1 MFLYKGEIMDIILL
15 LFVCPIV
22 SAVVIIITIVNHVLL
37 KKENKDIIE
46 KAKKLDFVKRINKYV
61 KILLIVYLV
70 FFIGIYALNVINEM
84 YIRQNDI
91 NDSNEL
97 EDLPPALQDVINYT
111 NTDDRYIY
119 ESLITVIQFF
129 ILIYV
134 PTRVIANIIL
144 IIKLSS
150 NEILNENEKGI
161 IKKYYTY
168 KMIINICLGFIIFGV
183 VSMMRFISS
192 WAG

>member
-22 SAVVIIITIVNHVLL
+22 SIVVIIITIVNHVLL

-46 KAKKLDFVKRINKYV
+46 KAKKLDLVKRINKYV

-97 EDLPPALQDVINYT
+97 DLPPALQDVINYT

>member
-46 KAKKLDFVKRINKYV
+46 KAKKLDFVKRINNYV
-61 KILLIVYLV
+61 KIQLIVYLV

-91 NDSNEL
+91 NDNNEL

-119 ESLITVIQFF
+119 ESLITVVQLF

-150 NEILNENEKGI
+150 NEILNENERGI

-168 KMIINICLGFIIFGV
+168 KMIINICLGFIIFGA

>member
-1 MFLYKGEIMDIILL
+1 MDIILL

-22 SAVVIIITIVNHVLL
+22 SIVVIIITIVNHVLL

-46 KAKKLDFVKRINKYV
+46 KAKKLDFVKHINKYV
-61 KILLIVYLV
+61 RILLIIYLV
-70 FFIGIYALNVINEM
+70 FFIGIYALNVINEFWSSK
-84 YIRQNDI
+84 NSI

-97 EDLPPALQDVINYT
+97 DLPPALQDVINYT

-119 ESLITVIQFF
+119 ESLITVVQLF

-168 KMIINICLGFIIFGV
+168 KMIINICLGFIIFGA
-183 VSMMRFISS
+183 VSMIRFISS

>member
-119 ESLITVIQFF
+119 ESLITVTQFF

>member
-1 MFLYKGEIMDIILL
+1 MDLILL

-22 SAVVIIITIVNHVLL
+22 SVVVIIITIVNHVLL

-46 KAKKLDFVKRINKYV
+46 KAKKLDFVKHINKYV
-61 KILLIVYLV
+61 RILLIIYLV
-70 FFIGIYALNVINEM
+70 FFIGIYALNVINEFWSSK
-84 YIRQNDI
+84 NSI

-97 EDLPPALQDVINYT
+97 DLPPALQDVINYT

-119 ESLITVIQFF
+119 ESLITVVQLF

>member
-1 MFLYKGEIMDIILL
+1 MDIILL

-22 SAVVIIITIVNHVLL
+22 SIVVIIITIVNHVLL

-46 KAKKLDFVKRINKYV
+46 KAKKLDLVKRINKYV

-97 EDLPPALQDVINYT
+97 DLPPALQDVINYT

-119 ESLITVIQFF
+119 ESLITVVQLF

-168 KMIINICLGFIIFGV
+168 KMIINICLGFIIFGA
-183 VSMMRFISS
+183 VSMIRFISS

>member
-1 MFLYKGEIMDIILL
+1 MEILIFLVLFIVSVVLL
-15 LFVCPIV
+15 L
-22 SAVVIIITIVNHVLL
+22 ITAIKHFLL
-37 KKENKDIIE
+37 RKEHREIIE
-46 KAKKLDFVKRINKYV
+46 NVKKLDFAKRINKYV
-61 KILLIVYLV
+61 KILLIIYLV
-70 FFIGIYALNVINEM
+70 FFISMYALIVINE
-84 YIRQNDI
+84 YIFRFKVA
-91 NDSNEL
+91 NDSNTISIQ
-97 EDLPPALQDVINYT
+97 ALKAAFDVYT
-111 NTDDRYIY
+111 DNNYIY
-119 ESLITVIQFF
+119 YPFFTVVQLF

-150 NEILNENEKGI
+150 NKNLNESEKGV

>member
-1 MFLYKGEIMDIILL
+1 MDIILL

-22 SAVVIIITIVNHVLL
+22 SIVVVIITIVNHVLL

-46 KAKKLDFVKRINKYV
+46 KAKKLDLVKRINKYV

-97 EDLPPALQDVINYT
+97 DLPCGT
-111 NTDDRYIY
+111 
-119 ESLITVIQFF
+119 
-129 ILIYV
+129 ILISMPIGHWV
-134 PTRVIANIIL
+134 RT
-144 IIKLSS
+144 
-150 NEILNENEKGI
+150 
-161 IKKYYTY
+161 
-168 KMIINICLGFIIFGV
+168 IFGV
-183 VSMMRFISS
+183 
-192 WAG
+192 

>member
-119 ESLITVIQFF
+119 ESLITVVQLF

>member
-150 NEILNENEKGI
+150 NKNLNENEKSI

-168 KMIINICLGFIIFGV
+168 KMIINIFKKYDLID
-183 VSMMRFISS
+183 RDLLK
-192 WAG
+192 

>member
-1 MFLYKGEIMDIILL
+1 MDIILL

-22 SAVVIIITIVNHVLL
+22 SIVVIIITIVNHVLL

-46 KAKKLDFVKRINKYV
+46 KAKKLDFVKHINKYV
-61 KILLIVYLV
+61 RILLVIYLV
-70 FFIGIYALNVINEM
+70 FFIDIYALNVINEFWSSK
-84 YIRQNDI
+84 NSI

-97 EDLPPALQDVINYT
+97 DLPPALQDVINYT

-119 ESLITVIQFF
+119 ESLITVVQLF

-150 NEILNENEKGI
+150 NKNLNENEKGV

>member
-1 MFLYKGEIMDIILL
+1 MDIILL

-46 KAKKLDFVKRINKYV
+46 KAKKLDFVKHINKYV
-61 KILLIVYLV
+61 RILLIIYLV
-70 FFIGIYALNVINEM
+70 FFIGIYALNVINEFWSSK
-84 YIRQNDI
+84 NSI

-97 EDLPPALQDVINYT
+97 DLPPALQDVINYT

-119 ESLITVIQFF
+119 ESLITVVQLF

>member
-1 MFLYKGEIMDIILL
+1 MDIILL

-22 SAVVIIITIVNHVLL
+22 SIVVIIITIVNHVLL

-46 KAKKLDFVKRINKYV
+46 KAKKLDFVKHINKYV
-61 KILLIVYLV
+61 RILLIIYLV
-70 FFIGIYALNVINEM
+70 FFIGIYALNVINEFWSSK
-84 YIRQNDI
+84 NSI

-97 EDLPPALQDVINYT
+97 DLPPALQDVINYT

-119 ESLITVIQFF
+119 ESLITVVQLF

-183 VSMMRFISS
+183 VSIMRFISS

>member
-1 MFLYKGEIMDIILL
+1 MDIILL

-46 KAKKLDFVKRINKYV
+46 KAKKLDFVKHINKYV
-61 KILLIVYLV
+61 RILLIIYLV
-70 FFIGIYALNVINEM
+70 FFIGIYALNVINEFWSSK
-84 YIRQNDI
+84 NSI

-97 EDLPPALQDVINYT
+97 DLPPALQDVINYT

-150 NEILNENEKGI
+150 NKNLNENEKGI

-168 KMIINICLGFIIFGV
+168 KMIINICLGFIIFGA

>member
-1 MFLYKGEIMDIILL
+1 MDIILL

-22 SAVVIIITIVNHVLL
+22 SIVVVIITIVNHVLL

-46 KAKKLDFVKRINKYV
+46 KAKKLDFVKHINKYV
-61 KILLIVYLV
+61 RILLIIYLV
-70 FFIGIYALNVINEM
+70 FFIGIYALNVINEFWSSK
-84 YIRQNDI
+84 NSI

-97 EDLPPALQDVINYT
+97 DLPPALQDVINYT

-119 ESLITVIQFF
+119 ESLITVVQLF

-168 KMIINICLGFIIFGV
+168 KMIINICLGFIIFGA

>member
-1 MFLYKGEIMDIILL
+1 MDIILL

-22 SAVVIIITIVNHVLL
+22 SIVVIIITIVNHVLL

-46 KAKKLDFVKRINKYV
+46 KAKKLDFVKHINKYV
-61 KILLIVYLV
+61 RILLIIYLV
-70 FFIGIYALNVINEM
+70 FFIGIYALNVINEFWSSK
-84 YIRQNDI
+84 NSI

-97 EDLPPALQDVINYT
+97 DLPPALQDVINYT

-150 NEILNENEKGI
+150 NKNLNENEKSI

-183 VSMMRFISS
+183 VTMIRFILS

>member
-1 MFLYKGEIMDIILL
+1 MDLILL

-22 SAVVIIITIVNHVLL
+22 SVVVIIITIVNHVLL

-46 KAKKLDFVKRINKYV
+46 KAKKLDFVKHINKYV
-61 KILLIVYLV
+61 RILLIIYLV
-70 FFIGIYALNVINEM
+70 FFIGIYALNVINEFWSSK
-84 YIRQNDI
+84 NNI

-97 EDLPPALQDVINYT
+97 DLPPALQDVINYT

-119 ESLITVIQFF
+119 ESLITVVQLF

>member
-1 MFLYKGEIMDIILL
+1 MDIILL

-22 SAVVIIITIVNHVLL
+22 SIVVVIITIVNHVLL

-61 KILLIVYLV
+61 RILLIIYLV
-70 FFIGIYALNVINEM
+70 FFIGIYALNVINEFWSSK
-84 YIRQNDI
+84 NSI

-97 EDLPPALQDVINYT
+97 DLPPALQDVINYT

-119 ESLITVIQFF
+119 ESLITVVQLF

>member
-1 MFLYKGEIMDIILL
+1 MDIILL

-22 SAVVIIITIVNHVLL
+22 SIVVVIITIVNHVLL

-46 KAKKLDFVKRINKYV
+46 KAKKLDLVKRINKYV

-70 FFIGIYALNVINEM
+70 FFIGIYALNVINEFWSSK
-84 YIRQNDI
+84 NSI
-91 NDSNEL
+91 NDSSEL
-97 EDLPPALQDVINYT
+97 DFPPALQDTINYT

-119 ESLITVIQFF
+119 ESLITVVQLF

>member
-1 MFLYKGEIMDIILL
+1 MDIILL

-22 SAVVIIITIVNHVLL
+22 SIVVVIITIVNHVLL

-46 KAKKLDFVKRINKYV
+46 KAKKLDFVKHINKYV
-61 KILLIVYLV
+61 RILLIIYLV
-70 FFIGIYALNVINEM
+70 FFIGIYALNVINEFWSSK
-84 YIRQNDI
+84 NNI

-97 EDLPPALQDVINYT
+97 DLPPALQDVINYT

-119 ESLITVIQFF
+119 ESLITVVQLF

>member
-22 SAVVIIITIVNHVLL
+22 SIVVIIITIVNHVLL

-144 IIKLSS
+144 ILKLSR
-150 NEILNENEKGI
+150 NKNLNENEKSI

>member
-1 MFLYKGEIMDIILL
+1 MDIILL

-22 SAVVIIITIVNHVLL
+22 SIVVIIITIVNHVLL

-46 KAKKLDFVKRINKYV
+46 KAKKLDFVKHINKYV
-61 KILLIVYLV
+61 RILLIIYLV
-70 FFIGIYALNVINEM
+70 FFIGIYALNVINEFWSSK
-84 YIRQNDI
+84 NSI

-97 EDLPPALQDVINYT
+97 DLPPALQDVINYT

-119 ESLITVIQFF
+119 ESLITVVQLF

-150 NEILNENEKGI
+150 NKNLNENEKSI

>member
-1 MFLYKGEIMDIILL
+1 MDIILL

-22 SAVVIIITIVNHVLL
+22 SIVVIIITIVNHVLL

-46 KAKKLDFVKRINKYV
+46 KAKKLDFVKHINKYV
-61 KILLIVYLV
+61 RILLIIYLV
-70 FFIGIYALNVINEM
+70 FFIGIYALNVINEFWSSK
-84 YIRQNDI
+84 NSI

-97 EDLPPALQDVINYT
+97 DLPPALQDVINYT

-119 ESLITVIQFF
+119 ESLITVVQLF

-144 IIKLSS
+144 IRKLSKNS
-150 NEILNENEKGI
+150 TLNENEKSIFKKYLIDKIVFNLCIGI
-161 IKKYYTY
+161 IIFFVVT
-168 KMIINICLGFIIFGV
+168 MI
-183 VSMMRFISS
+183 RFILS

>member
-1 MFLYKGEIMDIILL
+1 MDIILL

-46 KAKKLDFVKRINKYV
+46 KAKKLDFVKHINKYV
-61 KILLIVYLV
+61 RILLIIYLV
-70 FFIGIYALNVINEM
+70 FFIGIYALNVINEFWSSK
-84 YIRQNDI
+84 NSI

-97 EDLPPALQDVINYT
+97 DLPPALQDVINYT

-119 ESLITVIQFF
+119 ESLITVVQLF

-168 KMIINICLGFIIFGV
+168 KMIINICLGFIIFGA
-183 VSMMRFISS
+183 VSMIRFISS

>member
-1 MFLYKGEIMDIILL
+1 MDIILL

-22 SAVVIIITIVNHVLL
+22 SIVVVIITIVNNVLL

-46 KAKKLDFVKRINKYV
+46 KAKKLDLVKRINKYV

-97 EDLPPALQDVINYT
+97 DLPPALQDVINYT

-119 ESLITVIQFF
+119 ESLITVVQLF

-150 NEILNENEKGI
+150 NKNLNENEKSI

-168 KMIINICLGFIIFGV
+168 KMIINICLGFIIFGA

>member
-1 MFLYKGEIMDIILL
+1 MDIILL

-22 SAVVIIITIVNHVLL
+22 SIVVVIITIVNHVLL

-46 KAKKLDFVKRINKYV
+46 KAKKLDFVKHINKYV
-61 KILLIVYLV
+61 RILLIIYLV
-70 FFIGIYALNVINEM
+70 FFIGIYALNVINEFWSSK
-84 YIRQNDI
+84 NSI

-97 EDLPPALQDVINYT
+97 DLPPALQDVINYT

-119 ESLITVIQFF
+119 ESLITVVQLF

>member
-1 MFLYKGEIMDIILL
+1 MDIILL

-22 SAVVIIITIVNHVLL
+22 SIVVIIITIVNHVLL

-46 KAKKLDFVKRINKYV
+46 KAKKLDFVKHINKYV
-61 KILLIVYLV
+61 RILLIIYLV
-70 FFIGIYALNVINEM
+70 FFIGIYALNVINEFWSSK
-84 YIRQNDI
+84 NSI

-97 EDLPPALQDVINYT
+97 DLPPALQDVINYT

-119 ESLITVIQFF
+119 ESLITVVQLF

>member
-1 MFLYKGEIMDIILL
+1 MDIILL

-119 ESLITVIQFF
+119 ESLITVIQLF

-144 IIKLSS
+144 IRKLSK
-150 NEILNENEKGI
+150 NDTLNKDEKSIFKKYLIDKIIFNLCIGI
-161 IKKYYTY
+161 IIFFVVT
-168 KMIINICLGFIIFGV
+168 MI
-183 VSMMRFISS
+183 RFILS

>member
-46 KAKKLDFVKRINKYV
+46 KAKKLDFVKHINKYV
-61 KILLIVYLV
+61 RILLIIYLV
-70 FFIGIYALNVINEM
+70 FFIGIYALNVINEFWSSK
-84 YIRQNDI
+84 NSI

-97 EDLPPALQDVINYT
+97 DLPPALQDVINYT

-119 ESLITVIQFF
+119 ESLITVVQLF